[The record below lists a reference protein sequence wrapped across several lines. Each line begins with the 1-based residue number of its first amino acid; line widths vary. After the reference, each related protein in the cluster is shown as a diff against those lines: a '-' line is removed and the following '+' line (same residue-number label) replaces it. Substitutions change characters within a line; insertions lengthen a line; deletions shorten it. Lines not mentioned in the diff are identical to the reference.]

1 MITVFPETHFPFP
14 KGINIQR
21 EQKTRTELTHVPF
34 LQDFPRMVTVSFTI
48 LKAPAVLQQRSYLY
62 TATQAEIFLV
72 ESPTGRQS
80 TYVSGNK
87 KTTFPP
93 FLGSTKTDRGK
104 KNSYTTPTPNSF
116 YFSQILSG
124 K

>member
-48 LKAPAVLQQRSYLY
+48 LKAPVVLQQRSYLH

-80 TYVSGNK
+80 TYVAGNK

-104 KNSYTTPTPNSF
+104 K
-116 YFSQILSG
+116 